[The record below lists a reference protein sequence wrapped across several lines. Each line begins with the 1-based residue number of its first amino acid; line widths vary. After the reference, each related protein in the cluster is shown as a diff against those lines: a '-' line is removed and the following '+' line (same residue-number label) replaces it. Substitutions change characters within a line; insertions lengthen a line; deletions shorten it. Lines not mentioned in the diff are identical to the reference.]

1 MKDYFRKE
9 PNRSYSWNGWKPYGA
24 GDLFAMDARVDSDF
38 GGNVT
43 AQLISEG
50 YTMTDDGR
58 LLDLHGDVIA
68 TFEKEMTA

>member
-1 MKDYFRKE
+1 MKKYFRSE
-9 PNRSYSWNGWKPYGA
+9 PNRSYTWNGWKPYGA
-24 GDLFAMDARVDSDF
+24 GDLFAMDARVDHDF

-58 LLDLHGDVIA
+58 LLDLQGDYVA
-68 TFEKEMTA
+68 HFEKDVPA